1 MRRKHEIVEGRRVSC
16 WWSKDVADEFT
27 VVDLDSL
34 DSLDNGMVSY
44 IAMDGAPFFSQGMGF
59 SGEMPLSRVQYKGR
73 GGAFDRRMKFADLN
87 EDCQRC
93 ARQYLEVDVPEN
105 TVAVFNEVPA

>member
-16 WWSKDVADEFT
+16 WWSRGGADEFT

-34 DSLDNGMVSY
+34 EDGRVCY
-44 IAMDGAPFFSQGMGF
+44 IAMSGAPFHPQGVGC
-59 SGEMPLSRVQYKGR
+59 SGEMPLSMVQYKGR

-105 TVAVFNEVPA
+105 TVAVFSEVAV

>member
-1 MRRKHEIVEGRRVSC
+1 MRRKHEVVEGRRVSC
-16 WWSKDVADEFT
+16 WWSRGGADEFT

-34 DSLDNGMVSY
+34 DNGRVSY

-59 SGEMPLSRVQYKGR
+59 SGEMPLSMVQYKGR

-93 ARQYLEVDVPEN
+93 ARQFLEFDVPEN
-105 TVAVFNEVPA
+105 AVAVFNEVPA

>member
-16 WWSKDVADEFT
+16 WWSRGGADEFT

-34 DSLDNGMVSY
+34 DEWHNVSY
-44 IAMDGAPFFSQGMGF
+44 IAMSDSPFHPQGVGC
-59 SGEMPLSRVQYKGR
+59 SGEMPLLRVQYRGR

-105 TVAVFNEVPA
+105 TVAIFNEVSA